1 MNYIY
6 DILVNFNNGDRLIE
20 FFEWNETDL
29 FEHIKKIP
37 IYRISSKQMQE
48 ICNNKIILD
57 KEHLICIKSKTQLY
71 NNTDIKYALI
81 VTDLNKAIT
90 LEFNNQGEV
99 ISRSTFLLDEEES
112 IIEEAYNFKEELLK
126 YELSDEYKIDYY
138 LTRKELFK
146 KNYLLKE
153 LNFLEKN
160 KDYEKL
166 NYLYEEIF
174 KKDNL
179 TYKERIL
186 RLIENIKNNYNFKH
200 NELYEIIRLTYTKK

>member
-6 DILVNFNNGDRLIE
+6 DILVNFNDGDRLIE

-57 KEHLICIKSKTQLY
+57 KEHLIYIKSKTQLY

-81 VTDLNKAIT
+81 VTDLNKAIA

-99 ISRSTFLLDEEES
+99 ISRSAFLLDEEES

>member
-6 DILVNFNNGDRLIE
+6 DILVNFNDGDRLIE

-57 KEHLICIKSKTQLY
+57 KEHLIRIKSKTQLY
-71 NNTDIKYALI
+71 NNADIKYALI
-81 VTDLNKAIT
+81 VTDLNKAIA

>member
-6 DILVNFNNGDRLIE
+6 DILVNFNDGDRLIE

-81 VTDLNKAIT
+81 VTDLNKAIA
-90 LEFNNQGEV
+90 LEFNNQGEI

-112 IIEEAYNFKEELLK
+112 IIEEANNFKEELLK

>member
-6 DILVNFNNGDRLIE
+6 DILVNFNDGDRLIE

-81 VTDLNKAIT
+81 VTDLNKAIA

>member
-6 DILVNFNNGDRLIE
+6 DILVNFNDGDRLIE

-81 VTDLNKAIT
+81 VTDLNKAVA